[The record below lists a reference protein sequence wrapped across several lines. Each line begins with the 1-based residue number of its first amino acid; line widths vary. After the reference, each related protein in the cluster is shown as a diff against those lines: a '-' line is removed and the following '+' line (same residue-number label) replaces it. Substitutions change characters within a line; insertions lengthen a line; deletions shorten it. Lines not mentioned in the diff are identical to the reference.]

1 MLLYEQDDDLVSHL
15 ARVLTHFHEIDCTV
29 LRQWASQYDWQHVIG
44 QYDEAITGCDGGTG
58 QVDDGE
64 KG

>member
-1 MLLYEQDDDLVSHL
+1 
-15 ARVLTHFHEIDCTV
+15 VLTHFHEIDCTV